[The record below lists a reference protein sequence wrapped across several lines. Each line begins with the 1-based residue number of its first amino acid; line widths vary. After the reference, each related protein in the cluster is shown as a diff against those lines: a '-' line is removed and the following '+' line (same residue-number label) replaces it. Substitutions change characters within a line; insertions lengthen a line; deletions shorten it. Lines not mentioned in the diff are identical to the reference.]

1 MEYDES
7 FALGKSRS
15 KLGNPTISDFH
26 KIIDYLLHQSESA
39 PFSISDIIA
48 ATEVHEADVIE
59 FLDILDKAFALK
71 SCLEHKKT
79 LKFEQDV
86 IKPEQV
92 YDNRAAFDEAIQHT
106 QDSYSDLADSS
117 LDSSPSS
124 ILDLLVSAADLPD
137 EEPLENRE
145 MLPPP
150 KKVSKPRKQTKKASR
165 LDPPAITKAEEH
177 PQPQIDLSLEE
188 IKNINDFDVICTIT
202 KSVDY
207 TKIQQKP
214 HFLDL
219 ITRHPELFSQLNSAF
234 QTSALAKE
242 IATQYR
248 EFQKIN
254 SPLPETLT
262 MKNTTISIRRV
273 K

>member
-1 MEYDES
+1 M
-7 FALGKSRS
+7 GKSRNR
-15 KLGNPTISDFH
+15 LGNPTISDFH

-39 PFSISDIIA
+39 PFSIADIIA

-92 YDNRAAFDEAIQHT
+92 HDNRAAFDEAIQLT
-106 QDSYSDLADSS
+106 QESYNDLAESGLDSS
-117 LDSSPSS
+117 LNSG
-124 ILDLLVSAADLPD
+124 LDLLVSAADLPD
-137 EEPLENRE
+137 DEPIDIEKAE

-150 KKVSKPRKQTKKASR
+150 KKVSKPRKQTKRASR
-165 LDPPAITKAEEH
+165 LDSDNNIKTEIH
-177 PQPQIDLSLEE
+177 PKPQIDLSLEE

-254 SPLPETLT
+254 LPLPGTLT
-262 MKNTTISIRRV
+262 VQDWLISIRRV

>member
-1 MEYDES
+1 M
-7 FALGKSRS
+7 LNKTRNR
-15 KLGNPTISDFH
+15 LGNPMINDFH
-26 KIIDYLLHQSESA
+26 KIIDYLLHQSDHA

-48 ATEVHEADVIE
+48 GTEVNEADVIE

-79 LKFEQDV
+79 LRFEEDV
-86 IKPEQV
+86 IKPEEIH
-92 YDNRAAFDEAIQHT
+92 DNRSAFDEAIQHT
-106 QDSYSDLADSS
+106 QDSYNDLAD
-117 LDSSPSS
+117 
-124 ILDLLVSAADLPD
+124 LDLLVSAADLPD
-137 EEPLENRE
+137 NEPVDIDHAES
-145 MLPPP
+145 LPPP
-150 KKVSKPRKQTKKASR
+150 KKITKPRKQTKKSSQ
-165 LDPPAITKAEEH
+165 LDTLTATTTEIQQNPK
-177 PQPQIDLSLEE
+177 IDLSIDE
-188 IKNINDFDVICTIT
+188 IKNINDFDVICDIT
-202 KSVDY
+202 KSIDY

-219 ITRHPELFSQLNSAF
+219 LTRHPELFSQINSAF

-254 SPLPETLT
+254 SPLPESLSINNTL
-262 MKNTTISIRRV
+262 ISIRRS